1 MGSVP
6 AMRIGDYVSWIPS
19 VAGSAATTLKAGWLA
34 GLVVLVVV
42 TLLTWVINDIRK
54 AGGLASWAIKLVPVA
69 DAWDEYKTRHA
80 KRRGKRKEEELRR
93 ARRVA
98 ELKRGTGDET

>member
-6 AMRIGDYVSWIPS
+6 AMRIGDHLSWIPF
-19 VAGSAATTLKAGWLA
+19 VAGSAAAALKAGWLA
-34 GLVVLVVV
+34 GLVVLVVA
-42 TLLTWVINDIRK
+42 TLLTWIVNDIRK
-54 AGGLASWAIKLVPVA
+54 AGGLAPWAIKLVSVA

-80 KRRGKRKEEELRR
+80 KRRGKRKEEALRR

-98 ELKRGTGDET
+98 ELKRETGDES